1 MPEWNNYD
9 ILFVTTFLFCS
20 QVDERIASIKLA
32 ASEISHGRK
41 RIPLRVRL
49 RKHHKKMQISTTEDW
64 E

>member
-1 MPEWNNYD
+1 MPQWNNYD
-9 ILFVTTFLFCS
+9 ILFLTTLLFGS
-20 QVDERIASIKLA
+20 QADERTASIKLA

-49 RKHHKKMQISTTEDW
+49 RKHHKKMHISTIEDW